1 MSPFIGSANPEE
13 LAVMTEAFD
22 NHCLAHN
29 ITDGD
34 SRSYVAHLVM
44 LLFEGGAKT
53 VEEIRVGLD
62 FSAKGKDRTP
72 WQRQAFHEPIVIAS
86 L

>member
-29 ITDGD
+29 ITDED

-53 VEEIRVGLD
+53 VEEFKAGLTRLR
-62 FSAKGKDRTP
+62 S
-72 WQRQAFHEPIVIAS
+72 V
-86 L
+86 